1 MMRRMKLQVGVGSLE
16 ELDYY
21 LAEGADELYCGLYSI
36 PNHVEGARN
45 FSTTAEVLAAT
56 QRAHGAGRKLFFA
69 ANEVHKELLGRTV
82 ETIKE
87 LVAGGMDG
95 VIIKD
100 LALLDALK
108 KKKVRTHYILSTL
121 SYCMNAE
128 TLAFYVGYG
137 VKRVALPEQLGPEEA
152 KELLRNPYGV
162 KAEVFLK
169 HRECCINYNGL
180 CFLDCHGGLT
190 TFCKRPFR
198 SGKAEYR
205 MTGPGAAE
213 RLAELYDYRRLG
225 AEVLK
230 VGRSPVKEASRLIF
244 REARQVVELLGL
256 GLPKEEFVAR
266 ALRVKKGF
274 DALHRY
280 LGKNL

>member
-1 MMRRMKLQVGVGSLE
+1 MRGMKLQVGIGSLE

-21 LAEGADELYCGLYSI
+21 LGEGADELYCGLYSI

-45 FSTTAEVLAAT
+45 FSAPAEVIAAGE
-56 QRAHGAGRKLFFA
+56 RARRAGRKLFFA
-69 ANEVHKELLGRTV
+69 ANEVHKELLGRTA

-87 LVAGGMDG
+87 LVEGGIDG

-100 LALLDALK
+100 LALLDALRE
-108 KKKVRTHYILSTL
+108 KKVRTHYILSTL

-128 TLAFYVGYG
+128 TLAFYSGYG
-137 VKRVALPEQLGPEEA
+137 IKRVALPEQLAPAEA
-152 KELLRNPYGV
+152 RELLRNPYGV
-162 KAEVFLK
+162 QAEVFLK

-198 SGKAEYR
+198 TGKDEYR
-205 MTGPGAAE
+205 MAGPGAAE
-213 RLAELYDYRRLG
+213 RLAELYDYHRLG
-225 AEVLK
+225 VEVLK

-244 REARQVVELLGL
+244 REARQIAALLGL
-256 GLPKEEFVAR
+256 GLPKERFVAR
-266 ALRVKKGF
+266 ALRIKAGF
-274 DALHRY
+274 DALYRY
-280 LGKNL
+280 LGKTI